1 MKELFLENFHDL
13 IFKMFADNYCRSV
26 RIHIV
31 CVVDFSGRD
40 VIVSVIA
47 IVIVVIIVIVTV
59 AVIVIVIIAVILTVA
74 GIVIVI
80 VVIVILTIVVIVIVT
95 IIQHDNI
102 VYHACSFETN
112 IVRRNRQKR
121 KIKKRRESLGQEIGT
136 SCQGNLYPPKT

>member
-1 MKELFLENFHDL
+1 MKELFFGNFHDL
-13 IFKMFADNYCRSV
+13 IFKKFADNYCRSV

-47 IVIVVIIVIVTV
+47 IVIV
-59 AVIVIVIIAVILTVA
+59 
-74 GIVIVI
+74 